1 MFQRVFAGF
10 NEFQSVSESFWEIL
24 MSFGKIL
31 DVFGEF

>member
-10 NEFQSVSESFWEIL
+10 NELQRVSESFWESL

>member
-10 NEFQSVSESFWEIL
+10 NEFQRVPESFWEIF